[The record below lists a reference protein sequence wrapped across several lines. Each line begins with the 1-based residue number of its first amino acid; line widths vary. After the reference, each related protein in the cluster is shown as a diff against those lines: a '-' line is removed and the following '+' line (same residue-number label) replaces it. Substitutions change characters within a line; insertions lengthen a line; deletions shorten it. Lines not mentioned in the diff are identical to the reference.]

1 MDACHHMLAGLILAA
16 GQSTRFGS
24 DKRQALLPSG
34 HTLLDTVLTRYRTV
48 LERLVVVVPPDD
60 TFAYEL
66 CLQRGAE
73 PVVNPDAAQGM
84 GRSLATGL
92 AHIQTWPDASLL
104 AGVVVGLADMPSIPP
119 VVIHQVGMRLLQST
133 QEDVP
138 GRPVAPTYQGQ
149 LGHPRGIPAHLWP
162 SLMQLSGDEG
172 AKAILNWS
180 RAIHLEVAHPGVL
193 IDIDTPQDLQRL

>member
-1 MDACHHMLAGLILAA
+1 MLAGLILAA

-34 HTLLDTVLTRYRTV
+34 QSLLDTVLTRYRTV
-48 LERLVVVVPPDD
+48 LERLVVVIPPDD
-60 TFAYEL
+60 DFAYEL

-73 PVVNPDAAQGM
+73 PVVNPDAQIGL
-84 GRSLATGL
+84 GRSLAAGL
-92 AHIQTWPDASLL
+92 AHIQTWPYASDL
-104 AGVVVGLADMPSIPP
+104 AGVVVGLADMPAIPP
-119 VVIHQVGMRLLQST
+119 VVIHQVGMRLLQSAH
-133 QEDVP
+133 EEPP
-138 GRPVAPTYQGQ
+138 GRPVVPTYQGK

-172 AKAILNWS
+172 AKAVLNWS
-180 RAIHLEVAHPGVL
+180 RAIHLEVDHPGVL